1 MAIYRG
7 GGRHVPGT
15 YVKQKPDAAEM
26 AHQLISRLE
35 RERFEERKE
44 KVPREMPAT
53 ICFSRKI
60 GVGAR
65 DIADILAK
73 RIGYRVFDREIVEH
87 IANEGRL
94 SEKTVTIFDERYPGR
109 LNEFLSMAFGE
120 KAFVRSDYARQLLSA
135 LFSMAFLSPAIF
147 VGRGAHLVLPRERT
161 LAVWFI
167 GSKAYRATRMA
178 ALLNIQEKEAEGR
191 LDQIDK
197 EQRDF
202 FNRVFG
208 IKEVS
213 ADQFDLVINCDY
225 FQDPES
231 AADIVQNAFQIKFGE
246 KITAAL

>member
-1 MAIYRG
+1 MAMYKG
-7 GGRHVPGT
+7 YGQYVPGT

-35 RERFEERKE
+35 RERLGEKKEEAPK
-44 KVPREMPAT
+44 EMPPT

-60 GVGAR
+60 GVGAL
-65 DIADILAK
+65 DIADILSK

-87 IANEGRL
+87 IASEARL

-120 KAFVRSDYARQLLSA
+120 KAFIKSDYGRQLFSA
-135 LFSMAFLSPAIF
+135 LFSMSYLSPAIF
-147 VGRGAHLVLPRERT
+147 VGRGAHLVLPRDRT

-167 GSKAYRATRMA
+167 ASRAYRAMRMA
-178 ALLNIQEKEAEGR
+178 AALNIPESEAKGR

-197 EQRDF
+197 EQRHF
-202 FNRVFG
+202 FNMVFG

-213 ADQFDLVINCDY
+213 AEQFDLVINCE
-225 FQDPES
+225 FIQDLES
-231 AADIVQNAFQIKFGE
+231 AADIVQAAFQIKFG
-246 KITAAL
+246 KKVTT

>member
-1 MAIYRG
+1 
-7 GGRHVPGT
+7 VPGT

-35 RERFEERKE
+35 RERFEEREKE
-44 KVPREMPAT
+44 VPREMPAT

-60 GVGAR
+60 GVGAL

-73 RIGYRVFDREIVEH
+73 RVGYRVFDREILEH
-87 IANEGRL
+87 IANEGNL
-94 SEKTVTIFDERYPGR
+94 SEKTVAIFDERYPGR

-120 KAFVRSDYARQLLSA
+120 KAFVRNDYARQLLSA
-135 LFSMAFLSPAIF
+135 LFSMAYLSPAIF

-167 GSKAYRATRMA
+167 SSMSYRATRMA
-178 ALLNIQEKEAEGR
+178 TILNIQEKEAEGR
-191 LDQIDK
+191 LEQIDK

-202 FNRVFG
+202 FNKVFG

-213 ADQFDLVINCDY
+213 AEQFDLVINCDY

-231 AADIVQNAFQIKFGE
+231 AADIVQTAFQIKFGE
-246 KITAAL
+246 KATAAL